1 MVDDNSEHQKA
12 KGVIKMLLQH
22 WAIVNTNMFCW
33 IINVWGIQWI
43 GSKVNT
49 IKYEPTKSAKLSCF
63 DDKIYILNN
72 GYDGLA
78 LGY

>member
-1 MVDDNSEHQKA
+1 MNRIESKHHKIRIYE
-12 KGVIKMLLQH
+12 
-22 WAIVNTNMFCW
+22 
-33 IINVWGIQWI
+33 INI
-43 GSKVNT
+43 S
-49 IKYEPTKSAKLSCF
+49 LSCF